1 MAYRLSPP
9 QGPLF
14 FLNTCMICMHGW
26 KCVRMCVHICMFS
39 CAHAWG
45 GQRTT
50 SGVVLRNIV
59 HLLWDRVLPLAW
71 SSPIR
76 LDCWPR
82 GPRDPCVS
90 AFQHWDYRADSAS
103 CRPWDSYIS
112 DPSQEELA
120 LFLIGE
126 QPPNTLP
133 YTPTPALGKADW
145 SQWPTW
151 PAQLAPKHTSRALRW
166 YSTNIYLIYDLL

>member
-1 MAYRLSPP
+1 MSWEEENKLTERQLVCLGSHGVQMSIPWCGAGLASWEMDIKSTWHTIFPHHRAHY
-9 QGPLF
+9 F

-39 CAHAWG
+39 RAHAWG

-59 HLLWDRVLPLAW
+59 HLLWDRVSPLAW

-90 AFQHWDYRADSAS
+90 AFQHWDYRADPAS
-103 CRPWDSYIS
+103 CRPWDS
-112 DPSQEELA
+112 
-120 LFLIGE
+120 
-126 QPPNTLP
+126 
-133 YTPTPALGKADW
+133 
-145 SQWPTW
+145 
-151 PAQLAPKHTSRALRW
+151 
-166 YSTNIYLIYDLL
+166 

>member
-1 MAYRLSPP
+1 MSQEEENKLTERQLVCLGSHGVQMSIPWCGAGLASWELGKWTLKAHGIPSFP
-9 QGPLF
+9 TTGPTI

-59 HLLWDRVLPLAW
+59 HLLWDRVSPLAW

-103 CRPWDSYIS
+103 CRPWDS
-112 DPSQEELA
+112 
-120 LFLIGE
+120 
-126 QPPNTLP
+126 
-133 YTPTPALGKADW
+133 
-145 SQWPTW
+145 
-151 PAQLAPKHTSRALRW
+151 
-166 YSTNIYLIYDLL
+166 